1 MINTGFIYSAL
12 LRIFAALFFN
22 NFNQMEITG
31 RIIQLLPLQTGQGK
45 NGVWKKQDFVIETD
59 GQYPKKVCISAWGDK
74 ISENVLVEGK
84 EVTVSFD
91 IESRE
96 FNGRWYTD
104 VKAWKVEEGG
114 GSTETPYFAAS
125 TPSAS
130 TPAANKTVAPDF
142 LVSAEDGKDDLPF

>member
-1 MINTGFIYSAL
+1 
-12 LRIFAALFFN
+12 
-22 NFNQMEITG
+22 MEITG

-45 NGVWKKQDFVIETD
+45 NGVWKKQDFVIETE

-74 ISENVLVEGK
+74 VSENMLVEGK

-104 VKAWKVEEGG
+104 VRAWRVDEAGG
-114 GSTETPYFAAS
+114 TPVQEPYYAAAS
-125 TPSAS
+125 TPAAS
-130 TPAANKTVAPDF
+130 TPAANKSVAPDF
-142 LVSAEDGKDDLPF
+142 LISNDGGKDDLPF

>member
-1 MINTGFIYSAL
+1 
-12 LRIFAALFFN
+12 
-22 NFNQMEITG
+22 MEITG
-31 RIIQLLPLQTGQGK
+31 KIIQLLPLQTGQGK

-74 ISENVLVEGK
+74 ISENMLTVGK

-104 VKAWKVEEGG
+104 VRAWRVDEASA
-114 GSTETPYFAAS
+114 STAETPYYA
-125 TPSAS
+125 P
-130 TPAANKTVAPDF
+130 PAAPETNSRAVSSEF
-142 LVSAEDGKDDLPF
+142 LASGGDSKDDLPF